1 LRPAAFADFQRTMSQ
16 PTASTVFDP
25 YAEQPPSVWKKHEG
39 WFWAAGVF
47 LLTILLTVVSFPPFN
62 AGEFAYAFAVPAV
75 LWAYRRPSF
84 KLYAWTLLSAQV
96 VAWTLLLSWLH
107 HVTWLGLFL
116 LGPFVGVW
124 VGLWYLGV
132 WWVVPRMV
140 GRQTG
145 LRILAMLGLGGLWV
159 LIEWTRTW
167 FLGGF
172 PWLPLAA
179 SQWKQISGSGEFGI
193 PAVLQIA
200 SYTGAVGVS
209 FVLITANLGFAAYA
223 NRLFFENL
231 KGLNRRSQEFFTAMF
246 LLIVCL
252 TVHIR
257 ETLNRGQFSTKVGR
271 VALVQPYIP
280 QAVKWDESKA
290 AGIFDVLSG
299 TTERAMA
306 TRPDLIIW
314 PEAVTPF
321 AVKGD
326 ASVQAWTESLVGK
339 TGVPLLLGSI
349 AIEGSGQA
357 DEHSTNG
364 AFVIDPMVGLQ
375 SSSYAK
381 RRLVPFGEFVPF
393 RSVLGWL
400 DKVTDAA
407 EGDFHPGDSAVPLL
421 ITAKSGIFVVSPL
434 ICYEDVFPQLA
445 RQSALAGGEIFAVL
459 TNNGWFGEGGAAYQH
474 AAHSVLRAVET
485 RRPVIRCGN
494 GGWSGWI
501 DEFGKIRNEMT
512 DKKGSIYFRGTATYE
527 ITRDSRWIETPSFY
541 TRFGDWFVGVA
552 LVLVLLGFGSV
563 AFALPVSTKPSETD
577 ETTAAN

>member
-1 LRPAAFADFQRTMSQ
+1 MSQ
-16 PTASTVFDP
+16 PTASTVYDP

-39 WFWAAGVF
+39 WFWAGGVF
-47 LLTILLTVVSFPPFN
+47 FFTVLLTVISFPPFN

-84 KLYAWTLLSAQV
+84 KLYAWTVLAAQI

-116 LGPFVGVW
+116 LGPFIGVW

-132 WWVVPRMV
+132 WWAVPRML
-140 GRQTG
+140 GRSTG
-145 LRILAMLGLGGLWV
+145 LRIFTMLGLGGLWV
-159 LIEWTRTW
+159 LNEWTRTW
-167 FLGGF
+167 LFGGF

-179 SQWKQISGSGEFGI
+179 SQWKQIS
-193 PAVLQIA
+193 VLQIA
-200 SYTGAVGVS
+200 SYTGALGIS
-209 FVLITANLGFAAYA
+209 YVLIVANLGFAAYA
-223 NRLFFENL
+223 NRLFFEKL
-231 KGLNRRSQEFFTAMF
+231 KGLARRSQEFFMAMF

-257 ETLNRGQFSTKVGR
+257 ETVNRGAYRTTIGR

-280 QAVKWDESKA
+280 QSVKWDESRA
-290 AGIFDVLSG
+290 AGILETLSS

-306 TRPDLIIW
+306 TRPDLVIW

-321 AVKGD
+321 AVKGN
-326 ASVQAWTESLVGK
+326 ASVQSWTEALVGR
-339 TGVPLLLGSI
+339 TGVPLLMGSV
-349 AIEGSGQA
+349 AIEGSGQGDA
-357 DEHSTNG
+357 YWTNG

-400 DKVTDAA
+400 EKVTDVG
-407 EGDFHPGDSAVPLL
+407 EGDFVAGTSATPLL
-421 ITAKSGIFVVSPL
+421 ITAKSGIFTVSPL
-434 ICYEDVFPQLA
+434 ICYEDIFPQLA
-445 RQSALAGGEIFAVL
+445 RESVLSGGEIFAVL

-501 DEFGKIRNEMT
+501 DEFGLIRNEMT
-512 DKKGSIYFRGTATYE
+512 NKAGSIYFRGTATYE
-527 ITRDSRWIETPSFY
+527 ITRDSRWVDTPSFY

-552 LVLVLLGFGSV
+552 LALVLLGFGSV
-563 AFALPVSTKPSETD
+563 AFELPAPRKSED
-577 ETTAAN
+577 VEEAAKEG

>member
-1 LRPAAFADFQRTMSQ
+1 MSQ

-25 YAEQPPSVWKKHEG
+25 YAEQPPSVWKKHER
-39 WFWAAGVF
+39 WFWAGGIF
-47 LLTILLTVVSFPPFN
+47 FFTILLTVVSFPPFN

-84 KLYAWTLLSAQV
+84 KLFTWTLLAAQV
-96 VAWTLLLSWLH
+96 VAWTLVLSWLH

-116 LGPFVGVW
+116 LGPFVGAW

-179 SQWKQISGSGEFGI
+179 SQWKQIS
-193 PAVLQIA
+193 VLQIA
-200 SYTGAVGVS
+200 SYTGALGVS

-231 KGLNRRSQEFFTAMF
+231 KGFNRRSQEFFTAMF

-257 ETLNRGQFSTKVGR
+257 ETVNRGHYTTTVGR

-280 QAVKWDESKA
+280 QTVKWDESKA
-290 AGIFDVLSG
+290 AGILDVLES
-299 TTERAMA
+299 TTERAA
-306 TRPDLIIW
+306 RTRPDLILW
-314 PEAVTPF
+314 PEAVTPY
-321 AVKGD
+321 AVKGN
-326 ASVQAWTESLVGK
+326 ASVQTWTESLVAK
-339 TGVPLLLGSI
+339 TGIPLLMGSV
-349 AIEGSGQA
+349 AIESAGQA
-357 DEHSTNG
+357 DARWVNG
-364 AFVIDPMVGLQ
+364 AFVIDPVVGLQ

-381 RRLVPFGEFVPF
+381 RHLVPFGEFVPF
-393 RSVLGWL
+393 RAVFGWL
-400 DKVTDAA
+400 EKVTDVG
-407 EGDFHPGDSAVPLL
+407 EGDFHPGTSTTPLL
-421 ITAKSGIFVVSPL
+421 ISAKSGIFAVSPL
-434 ICYEDVFPQLA
+434 ICYEDIFPQLA
-445 RQSALAGGEIFAVL
+445 RESVLSGGEIFAVL
-459 TNNGWFGEGGAAYQH
+459 TNNGWFGEGGAAHQH

-501 DEFGKIRNEMT
+501 DEFGRVRNEMT
-512 DKKGSIYFRGTATYE
+512 NKEGSIYFRGTATYE
-527 ITRDSRWIETPSFY
+527 ISRDSRWIERPSFY
-541 TRFGDWFVGVA
+541 TRFGDWFVGVS
-552 LVLVLLGFGSV
+552 LLLVLLGFGSV
-563 AFALPVSTKPSETD
+563 AFALPAPAKS
-577 ETTAAN
+577 AAEDDSAPTEA